1 MIVNKAQY
9 VYHAIKAFLLLL
21 FCTLGNL
28 RKSISFP
35 TFNFHSGGSARN
47 SKLKMK
53 NATGK
58 FDITKGNEFFFF
70 QN

>member
-9 VYHAIKAFLLLL
+9 VYHAIKAFLL